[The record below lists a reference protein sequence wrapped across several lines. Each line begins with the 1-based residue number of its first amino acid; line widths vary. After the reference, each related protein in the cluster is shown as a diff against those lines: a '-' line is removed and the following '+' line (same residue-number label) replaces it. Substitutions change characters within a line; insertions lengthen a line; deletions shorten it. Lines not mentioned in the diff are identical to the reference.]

1 MILRLYNCD
10 NATVDLRENVAVLE
24 LARHEIFMNVLLDFT
39 EQVFPARELA
49 VDSGKDLLD
58 SNDIICI
65 RDYFDLSLKNK
76 TLLNKLY
83 KHVDSTV
90 FSDPEERMN
99 LENLISRLKQYFLD
113 VLRCLNVDLDVS
125 PETDVKN
132 ICAMIGLVPFCAE
145 EGIAAKL
152 EQYITICAEL
162 KLCKVLVLVQV
173 KAYLSSEELEMI
185 YRCALRNR
193 IGLILV
199 ESVHREG
206 KLFSEK
212 KIFIDEDFSDII
224 F

>member
-10 NATVDLRENVAVLE
+10 NATVDLSENVAVLE
-24 LARHEIFMNVLLDFT
+24 LARQEIFNNVLLDFT
-39 EQVFPARELA
+39 ETVFPARELA
-49 VDSGKDLLD
+49 IDGGNDLLGN
-58 SNDIICI
+58 NDIICI

-90 FSDPEERMN
+90 FLDPEERMN

-113 VLRCLNVDLDVS
+113 TLKCLNVDLDVS
-125 PETDVKN
+125 PEIDVKD

-145 EGIAAKL
+145 ESIASKL
-152 EQYITICAEL
+152 EQYIIVCAEL
-162 KLCKVLVLVQV
+162 KLCRAIVLVQV

-212 KIFIDEDFSDII
+212 KIFIDEDFSDMI